1 MKETLDKIVMDEER
15 KDEIRNTLLQR
26 KRAQHTWVKVAA
38 AVAAVI
44 CAVMIIPFTRN
55 KVLQAAENIFK
66 PIRSKNGMELDLD
79 FDENNNFVSATVNG
93 EPKDY
98 LKVVDDRLIF
108 EINSE
113 TIDVTD
119 SCSDEEFY
127 RYVIKNDDGSCNVI
141 YLGGTIESYGWLELI
156 VTPDFFNNSE
166 NSQIGVWFTG
176 GSASGN
182 EMDPDEQSQWEKK
195 AFEDGEKYM
204 SSLY

>member
-79 FDENNNFVSATVNG
+79 FDENHNFVSATVNG

>member
-26 KRAQHTWVKVAA
+26 KPAQHTWVKVAA

-141 YLGGTIESYGWLELI
+141 YLGGTIERYGWLELI

-182 EMDPDEQSQWEKK
+182 EMDLDEQSQWEKK

>member
-1 MKETLDKIVMDEER
+1 MKKTIDKIVMDEER